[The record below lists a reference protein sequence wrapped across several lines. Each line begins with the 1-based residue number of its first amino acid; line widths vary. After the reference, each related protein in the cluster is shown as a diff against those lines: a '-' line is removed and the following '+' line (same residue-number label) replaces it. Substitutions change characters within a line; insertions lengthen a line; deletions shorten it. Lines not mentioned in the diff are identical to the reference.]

1 MRAWDGATG
10 QRRRRLRGLILKETL
25 QILRDPSSILIAGVL
40 PLVLL
45 FLFGYGVSL
54 DADQLSVGL
63 VLEDDSPAATSLAR
77 SFVNTP
83 YFDADI
89 GRHRAEF
96 RRGLTS
102 GRYRGLIVVGR
113 NFAENLHGPGRSALQ
128 VLTDGSQPNTAGF
141 VANYAQGV
149 VRAWMDQQNVIRG
162 SDNAAGIRLEQRVW
176 YNPRLDSRASLVPGS
191 VVLVMTLIGTLLTAL
206 VIAREWERGTMEAMM
221 ATPVGIGE
229 ILAGKLVP
237 YYVLGMGSM
246 LLCVGIAVFV
256 FGVPFQGSLPALI
269 LVSTVFLLPMLSFG
283 LFISTAA
290 KSQFVASQIALMSAF
305 LPAMFLSGF
314 IFEISSMPLP
324 VRLITYVVPP
334 RYFVTALTTLMLV
347 GDVWR
352 VLLQNMAAL
361 TLLGLLLFAAL
372 RGKIKKRLD

>member
-1 MRAWDGATG
+1 
-10 QRRRRLRGLILKETL
+10 
-25 QILRDPSSILIAGVL
+25 
-40 PLVLL
+40 
-45 FLFGYGVSL
+45 
-54 DADQLSVGL
+54 
-63 VLEDDSPAATSLAR
+63 
-77 SFVNTP
+77 
-83 YFDADI
+83 
-89 GRHRAEF
+89 
-96 RRGLTS
+96 
-102 GRYRGLIVVGR
+102 
-113 NFAENLHGPGRSALQ
+113 
-128 VLTDGSQPNTAGF
+128 
-141 VANYAQGV
+141 
-149 VRAWMDQQNVIRG
+149 
-162 SDNAAGIRLEQRVW
+162 
-176 YNPRLDSRASLVPGS
+176 

>member
-1 MRAWDGATG
+1 MRPRRGARG
-10 QRRRRLRGLILKETL
+10 QGRRRLRGLILKETL

-54 DADQLSVGL
+54 DAKQLSVGL
-63 VLEDDSPAATSLAR
+63 VLEDDSPEATSLAR

-83 YFDADI
+83 YFDVDI

-113 NFAENLHGPGRSALQ
+113 DFAEDLHGQEQAAIQ

-149 VRAWMDQQNVIRG
+149 VRSWTKHRALIRG
-162 SDNAAGIRLEQRVW
+162 GAEAEGIRLEQRIW
-176 YNPRLDSRASLVPGS
+176 YNPELDSRAFLVPGS

-246 LLCVGIAVFV
+246 LLCVGIAAFV

-269 LVSTVFLLPMLSFG
+269 LVSTVFLLPMLCFG

-290 KSQFVASQIALMSAF
+290 RSQFVASQIALMSAF

-314 IFEISSMPLP
+314 IFEISGMPLP
-324 VRLITYVVPP
+324 VRLITYIVPP
-334 RYFVTALTTLMLV
+334 RYFVASLTTLMLA

-361 TLLGLLLFAAL
+361 TLLGVLLFAAL
-372 RGKIKKRLD
+372 RGKIRKRLD

>member
-1 MRAWDGATG
+1 M
-10 QRRRRLRGLILKETL
+10 
-25 QILRDPSSILIAGVL
+25 
-40 PLVLL
+40 
-45 FLFGYGVSL
+45 
-54 DADQLSVGL
+54 
-63 VLEDDSPAATSLAR
+63 
-77 SFVNTP
+77 
-83 YFDADI
+83 
-89 GRHRAEF
+89 
-96 RRGLTS
+96 
-102 GRYRGLIVVGR
+102 IVVGR
-113 NFAENLHGPGRSALQ
+113 NFAESLHGPGRAAVQ
-128 VLTDGSQPNTAGF
+128 VLTDGSQPNTA
-141 VANYAQGV
+141 VLTANYARGV
-149 VRAWMDQQNVIRG
+149 VRTWMKQQNVIRG

-176 YNPRLDSRASLVPGS
+176 YNPRLNSRASLVPGS

-269 LVSTVFLLPMLSFG
+269 LVSTVFLLPMLCFG

-290 KSQFVASQIALMSAF
+290 RSQFVASQIALMSAF

-314 IFEISSMPLP
+314 IFEISGMPLP
-324 VRLITYVVPP
+324 VRLITYIVPP
-334 RYFVTALTTLMLV
+334 RYFVASLTTLMLA

-372 RGKIKKRLD
+372 RGKIRKRLD